1 VLPLPLCRPRL
12 SIRLVALLIIR
23 PTPLTVLLTAVEA
36 ITITIA
42 AAMAIATVV
51 MPTRPDDA
59 RR

>member
-12 SIRLVALLIIR
+12 SIRLVDLLIIL
-23 PTPLTVLLTAVEA
+23 PTLLTAPLTAVEA
-36 ITITIA
+36 ITTIV
-42 AAMAIATVV
+42 AAMAIATVA